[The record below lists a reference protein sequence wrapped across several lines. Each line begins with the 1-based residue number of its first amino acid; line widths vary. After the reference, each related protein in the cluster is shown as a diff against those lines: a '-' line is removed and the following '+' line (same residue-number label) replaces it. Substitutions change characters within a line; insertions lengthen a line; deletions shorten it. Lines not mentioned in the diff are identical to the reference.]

1 MLTLFNNI
9 TEKMTDLEKHKLVPM
24 LISVLGETHEGRRIT
39 AAKLSEW
46 FRLAG
51 YSSVSGDR
59 IRKMV
64 NYIRQMNLCS
74 PAVLIGA
81 SNGYFITTMITVV
94 DLQIESMQGRIDSQ
108 AAVVD
113 AMKAQ
118 RENLKRINSSTGKTN
133 NNVH

>member
-24 LISVLGETHEGRRIT
+24 LLTVLMETNENRRIT

-51 YSSVSGDR
+51 YRSVSGDR

-64 NYIRQMNLCS
+64 NYIRQLNLCS

-108 AAVVD
+108 AAVID

-118 RENLKRINSSTGKTN
+118 RENLKRINQNKC
-133 NNVH
+133 H

>member
-1 MLTLFNNI
+1 
-9 TEKMTDLEKHKLVPM
+9 MTDLEKHKLVPM
-24 LISVLGETHEGRRIT
+24 LLTVLMETNENRKIT

-74 PAVLIGA
+74 PAVLIG
-81 SNGYFITTMITVV
+81 SSSGYFITTMITVV

-108 AAVVD
+108 AAVID
-113 AMKAQ
+113 ALKAQ
-118 RENLKRINSSTGKTN
+118 RENLKRINKN
-133 NNVH
+133 KCH

>member
-24 LISVLGETHEGRRIT
+24 LLTVLVETNENRRIT

-108 AAVVD
+108 AAVID

-118 RENLKRINSSTGKTN
+118 RENLKRINQNKC
-133 NNVH
+133 H

>member
-24 LISVLGETHEGRRIT
+24 LISVLVETNENRRIT

-64 NYIRQMNLCS
+64 NYIRQLNLCS

-118 RENLKRINSSTGKTN
+118 RENLKRLHKR
-133 NNVH
+133 